1 MARWEFNLV
10 CTSVYMYEERER
22 GGGSDYVVVKFTVMM
37 LLLLL
42 IYFRNIVLRYGY
54 AMY

>member
-10 CTSVYMYEERER
+10 CTSVYMYEERG

-54 AMY
+54 AKY

>member
-1 MARWEFNLV
+1 MARCEFNLV
-10 CTSVYMYEERER
+10 CTSVYMYEERG

>member
-1 MARWEFNLV
+1 
-10 CTSVYMYEERER
+10 MYEER
-22 GGGSDYVVVKFTVMM
+22 GGSDYVVVKFTVM
-37 LLLLL
+37 LLLL

>member
-1 MARWEFNLV
+1 
-10 CTSVYMYEERER
+10 MYEER
-22 GGGSDYVVVKFTVMM
+22 GGVYVVVKFTVMM

>member
-1 MARWEFNLV
+1 
-10 CTSVYMYEERER
+10 MYEER
-22 GGGSDYVVVKFTVMM
+22 GGSDYVVVTVM
-37 LLLLL
+37 LLL

>member
-1 MARWEFNLV
+1 
-10 CTSVYMYEERER
+10 MYEER
-22 GGGSDYVVVKFTVMM
+22 GGSDYVVVKFTVM

>member
-10 CTSVYMYEERER
+10 CTSVYMYEER
-22 GGGSDYVVVKFTVMM
+22 GGSDYVVVTVM